1 MTAWTKRNIVEVDF
15 DLSEEDIE
23 LYEKDHFAFTMKVA
37 EELKKIKGSKFI
49 DGCTIKKPEI
59 KTFESIR
66 FGKVSAYWCGR
77 DIDLYSK
84 NKEVSASSRA
94 RATTSSM
101 SYT

>member
-1 MTAWTKRNIVEVDF
+1 MTAWTKRHIVEVDF

-49 DGCTIKKPEI
+49 NGCTIKKPEI
-59 KTFESIR
+59 KTFGSIR

-84 NKEVSASSRA
+84 NNEVSA
-94 RATTSSM
+94 
-101 SYT
+101 